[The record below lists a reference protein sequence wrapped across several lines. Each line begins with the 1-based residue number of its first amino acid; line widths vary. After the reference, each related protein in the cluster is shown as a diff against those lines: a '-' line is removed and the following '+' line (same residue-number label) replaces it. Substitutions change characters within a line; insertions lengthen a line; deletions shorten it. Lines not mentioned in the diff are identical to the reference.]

1 MLKFHRKNIDFYI
14 GNNNNGSYKIASKL
28 LKTFSMDS
36 IDINFDYILIN
47 NDAKFLK
54 DVFEIYF
61 FREKILFWP
70 RNDDFP
76 YFFIGENYV
85 LKICK

>member
-36 IDINFDYILIN
+36 SDINFDYI
-47 NDAKFLK
+47 
-54 DVFEIYF
+54 
-61 FREKILFWP
+61 
-70 RNDDFP
+70 
-76 YFFIGENYV
+76 
-85 LKICK
+85 